1 MRKPL
6 VPSPGVERGL
16 LRNVLDEVA
25 SLPRSKIKANAWQ
38 AAKTLTYYSAS
49 PECGR
54 NAMSAALTLPY
65 IWAESARTQTP
76 SVPARVPA
84 DGIAFY
90 RKRTELLLRRYM
102 FVSLQ
107 TGRVPSLIGKSVFRG
122 KASSYRMHNFEDAVI
137 FLFDIEKCLKKLD
150 PFGQELIARIAL
162 QEYTQEETAHLVG
175 HSVRSIIRK
184 YAETIDT
191 LSRIFLDLELLEID

>member
-1 MRKPL
+1 
-6 VPSPGVERGL
+6 
-16 LRNVLDEVA
+16 
-25 SLPRSKIKANAWQ
+25 
-38 AAKTLTYYSAS
+38 
-49 PECGR
+49 
-54 NAMSAALTLPY
+54 MSAALTLPY
-65 IWAESARTQTP
+65 VWAESARTQTP

-150 PFGQELIARIAL
+150 PFSQELIARIAL

>member
-1 MRKPL
+1 
-6 VPSPGVERGL
+6 

-25 SLPRSKIKANAWQ
+25 SLPRSKIKAKARPSTEAYWFDST
-38 AAKTLTYYSAS
+38 AT
-49 PECGR
+49 EHGR
-54 NAMSAALTLPY
+54 STMSAALTLPY
-65 IWAESARTQTP
+65 VWAET
-76 SVPARVPA
+76 PARVRQQSVPTYA
-84 DGIAFY
+84 STDGIAFY

-162 QEYTQEETAHLVG
+162 QEYTQEETAQLVG
-175 HSVRSIIRK
+175 HSVRSIVRK
-184 YAETIDT
+184 YAETIDA
-191 LSRIFLDLELLEID
+191 LSRIFLDLGLMKID

>member
-65 IWAESARTQTP
+65 VWAESARTQTP

-150 PFGQELIARIAL
+150 PFSQELIARIAL

>member
-1 MRKPL
+1 
-6 VPSPGVERGL
+6 
-16 LRNVLDEVA
+16 
-25 SLPRSKIKANAWQ
+25 
-38 AAKTLTYYSAS
+38 
-49 PECGR
+49 
-54 NAMSAALTLPY
+54 MSAALTLPY
-65 IWAESARTQTP
+65 VWAESAKEQTRSAP
-76 SVPARVPA
+76 IPVPA

-137 FLFDIEKCLKKLD
+137 FLFDIEKCLKRLD
-150 PFGQELIARIAL
+150 PFGRELIARIAL
-162 QEYTQEETAHLVG
+162 QEYTQEETAQLIG
-175 HSVRSIIRK
+175 HSVRTIVRK

-191 LSRIFLDLELLEID
+191 LSRIFLDLELLEVD

>member
-1 MRKPL
+1 
-6 VPSPGVERGL
+6 
-16 LRNVLDEVA
+16 LRNVLDEIA
-25 SLPRSKIKANAWQ
+25 SLPRSKIKAKARPT
-38 AAKTLTYYSAS
+38 AKTHTHDDAFT
-49 PECGR
+49 EHRR
-54 NAMSAALTLPY
+54 NTMSAALTLPY
-65 IWAESARTQTP
+65 VWAESAKAQIRSAP
-76 SVPARVPA
+76 IPVPA

-137 FLFDIEKCLKKLD
+137 FLFDIEKCLKRLD
-150 PFGQELIARIAL
+150 PFGRELIARIAL
-162 QEYTQEETAHLVG
+162 QEYTQEETAQLIG
-175 HSVRSIIRK
+175 HSVRTIVRK

-191 LSRIFLDLELLEID
+191 LSRIFLDLELLEVD